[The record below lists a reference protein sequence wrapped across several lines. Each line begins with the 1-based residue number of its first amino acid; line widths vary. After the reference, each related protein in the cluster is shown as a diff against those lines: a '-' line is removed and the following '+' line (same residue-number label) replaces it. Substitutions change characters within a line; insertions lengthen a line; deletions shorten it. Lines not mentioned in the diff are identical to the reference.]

1 MFKRFLQM
9 ATAYVAG
16 SMMTVG
22 MMSSF
27 YIPKADYD
35 MMRTQFENEIASSQ
49 VKQVSVVEEAPVEET
64 FVVYDQP
71 ETDISAE
78 VVEVE
83 EPVVEYGISQ
93 EEIDLIA
100 LVVMAEAE
108 GESEYGQRLVIDSIL
123 NRVDHEAKYI
133 PDTVTEVIY
142 QPHQFTSMW
151 NGRAD
156 RCYVKPELVELVKEE
171 LVSRTDYDV
180 IFFRTSHYSEYGTPM
195 FQEGAHYFSSL

>member
-1 MFKRFLQM
+1 MFKRFIKM
-9 ATAYVAG
+9 ATAYFAG

-35 MMRTQFENEIASSQ
+35 MMQVRYEEQLHSLQTAQVMTVEAEPEEFE
-49 VKQVSVVEEAPVEET
+49 VYEAPVI
-64 FVVYDQP
+64 
-71 ETDISAE
+71 DISAE
-78 VVEVE
+78 TVEVVEE
-83 EPVVEYGISQ
+83 SYSISQ
-93 EEIDLIA
+93 EEIELIA
-100 LVVMAEAE
+100 LVTMAEAE

-123 NRVDHEAKYI
+123 NRVDHDAKYI

-142 QPHQFTSMW
+142 QPDQFTSMW

-171 LVSRTDYDV
+171 LVSRTNYDV
-180 IFFRTSHYSEYGTPM
+180 IFFRTSHYSQYGTPM